1 MNMKVKVVKVKE
13 NGEESKKITE
23 IAWNSYNF
31 NEFIEKLENAE
42 VDSNKIEQI
51 KRWCW

>member
-1 MNMKVKVVKVKE
+1 MRVKVVRIEENGKE
-13 NGEESKKITE
+13 NEKITE

-31 NEFIEKLENAE
+31 NEFVEKLEGSG
-42 VDSNKIEQI
+42 VDKNKIEQI

>member
-1 MNMKVKVVKVKE
+1 MRVKVVRIEE
-13 NGEESKKITE
+13 NGEENEKITE

-51 KRWCW
+51 KLWMW